1 MQNYLYLFACLL
13 LMSCTSVAENKAVV
27 DDLDDFQ
34 KINSHTPG
42 LVIEKDV
49 ESNIYDFD
57 SVLKLDDSTSVGTA
71 TYYAPFGIKTLLVHT
86 YKNRRSVDEELNFY
100 VSADGNDYV
109 SLDIDSRLAPK
120 QAYPHWQHIIYEKN
134 NPEATYRYLRVELK
148 RGSFYSPCIGSVN
161 INAEDDLEYVNEFRG
176 YTAERI
182 VKAICEKHPNN
193 GHPRIKATKEDFE
206 NMRRWYGKD
215 EYFSKSAERIIKRA
229 NEMLEED
236 VIEYK
241 IDYQGYLLATART
254 VLGRME
260 TLGQAFQ
267 LTGDRKYVDR
277 AWKDLEAAANFKDWK
292 PDHYLDTA
300 ELTCAFAYAYDWMYD
315 AWTAE
320 QKAVIRNAIVEHGLK
335 TAWDVYSGRTVWYS
349 WENNMNTVSNSG
361 IALGAM
367 AIADEV
373 PELSG
378 KIILEALKSIQNS
391 ITRYA
396 PDGAY
401 REGPNYWGY
410 GTKYLVN
417 FLSTLESSIGTDFD
431 LSQTPG
437 LEKTG
442 YFPTYV
448 MGPNGTFNYA
458 DGGLMKLGAIE
469 QLWFARKYN
478 QRDLAWHFRN
488 SGRLPGLL
496 YYSPELFSNPEDAR
510 DFPLDRYFKG
520 VELVTFRSE
529 WFDDN
534 ATFVGFKAGTPQ
546 EAHADMDMGTFV
558 MDALGERWAVDL
570 GPEDY
575 NAPGIWEWQGKAFG
589 ARYNYYRK
597 NPEGHNC
604 LLVAPDSE
612 LHQKGLAFSPI
623 VRTSLNGRDSTF
635 AIADLTPAYER
646 TAQKVKRGVM
656 LLNNRKDILVQDE
669 VTTKTA
675 SPVWW
680 FMHTKADINIQSDAS
695 EAVLT
700 QNGKHLYM
708 KVLSP
713 AGAKFQAMEAA
724 PMPGSLKGERES
736 VNEGFR
742 KVAICVDNVTNT
754 TISVLMVPLE
764 QNNEKEHPSYQV
776 KSMEQW

>member
-1 MQNYLYLFACLL
+1 MQNYLYLFATLL
-13 LMSCTSVAENKAVV
+13 LMSCVSVAENKAIV
-27 DDLDDFQ
+27 DDLDDFH
-34 KINSHTPG
+34 KIHSHTMG

-57 SVLKLDDSTSVGTA
+57 SVLKLDDSTSVGKV
-71 TYYAPFGIKTLLVHT
+71 TYYAPAGIKTLLVHT
-86 YKNRRSVDEELNFY
+86 YKNRKSTDQALNFY
-100 VSADGNDYV
+100 VSENGNDYIL
-109 SLDIDSRLAPK
+109 LDIDSRLAPK
-120 QAYPHWQHIIYEKN
+120 QGYPHWQHIIYEKSY
-134 NPEATYRYLRVELK
+134 PEAVYHYLRIELK

-161 INAEDDLEYVNEFRG
+161 INAEDDSEYVDEFQG
-176 YTAERI
+176 YTAEKI
-182 VKAICEKHPNN
+182 VEAIRLKHPDNS
-193 GHPRIKATKEDFE
+193 HPRIKATKADFQ
-206 NMRRWYGKD
+206 NMREWYKND
-215 EYFSKSAERIIKRA
+215 AYFSASAKRVIQRA
-229 NEMLEED
+229 DKVLKED

-241 IDYQGYLLATART
+241 IDNQGYLLATART

-260 TLGQAFQ
+260 TLGLAFQ
-267 LTGDRKYVDR
+267 LTGDQKYVDR
-277 AWKDLEAAANFKDWK
+277 AWQDLEAAANFKDWK
-292 PDHYLDTA
+292 PDHYLDTS

-315 AWTAE
+315 AWTDG
-320 QKAVIRNAIVEHGLK
+320 QRRVIRGAIVEHGLK
-335 TAWDVYSGRTVWYS
+335 TAWDVYSGRCVWYS
-349 WENNMNTVSNSG
+349 WENNMNTVNNSG

-367 AIADEV
+367 AVADEV

-417 FLSTLESSIGTDFD
+417 FLATLETCIGTDLG
-431 LSQTPG
+431 LSKTPG

-458 DGGLMKLGAIE
+458 DGGCMKLGAIE
-469 QLWFARKYN
+469 QLWFARKYH
-478 QRDLAWHFRN
+478 QKDLAWHFRN
-488 SGRLPGLL
+488 EGKLPGLL
-496 YYSPELFSNPEDAR
+496 YYSPDLYSNPEDAK

-520 VELVTFRSE
+520 VELVTLRSS
-529 WFDDN
+529 WFDND

-558 MDALGERWAVDL
+558 LDALGERWAIDL

-589 ARYNYYRK
+589 TRYNYYRK

-604 LLVAPDSE
+604 VLVAPDSG

-623 VRTSLNGRDSTF
+623 VRTALNGNDSAF

-646 TAQKVKRGVM
+646 TALKVKRGVM
-656 LLNNRKDILVQDE
+656 LLNNRKDVLVQDE
-669 VTTKTA
+669 VIAKIP
-675 SPVWW
+675 SSIWW
-680 FMHTKADINIQSDAS
+680 FMHTKADINIQSESS
-695 EAVLT
+695 EAVLK
-700 QNGKHLYM
+700 QNGKYLYM
-708 KVLSP
+708 RILSP
-713 AGAKFQAMEAA
+713 HGAKFQIMEAV

-736 VNEGFR
+736 ANDGVHKISVCIE
-742 KVAICVDNVTNT
+742 NVSTT
-754 TISVLMVPLE
+754 TISILMVPLE
-764 QNNEKEHPSYQV
+764 QNNEKKYPSYAV
-776 KSMEQW
+776 NSMDEW